1 VGEKLFSELGRE
13 APHVVHLF
21 QRPKKLQAYMWMQAV
36 ELLVVFTEIPQDFF
50 DALKDLTIRHVKY
63 GVKGEYV
70 KPFGKAILAGIED
83 LAGDHWNED
92 MCKAWANLWRRISTC
107 VGRSL
112 NVGVNLITVAIVNGD
127 VDKFKY
133 AIECAPRK
141 DRMSWVT
148 RVEVTLKPTTH
159 AHIEKFQFQVC
170 LSVHSRERTVGDHV
184 GHVSQVY
191 GSIMSPL
198 YWAIR
203 DGKFAIAQYMIQ
215 DLLAIRAD
223 RDMYYYGR
231 EHLFETHPDVIP
243 IFCKDCPML
252 VEDLMDGL
260 LWYSQHVLDGKVFL
274 GICQFSMHQL

>member
-1 VGEKLFSELGRE
+1 MGEKLFLELGRE

-36 ELLVVFTEIPQDFF
+36 ELLVVFTETPQDFF

-83 LAGDHWNED
+83 LLGDHWNDD
-92 MCKAWANLWRRISTC
+92 MCKAWTNLWRRISSC

-148 RVEVTLKPTTH
+148 RVEVIICMCN
-159 AHIEKFQFQVC
+159 AHSGHPGVQSQSTPKRVRAP
-170 LSVHSRERTVGDHV
+170 LSTVGDHFW
-184 GHVSQVY
+184 
-191 GSIMSPL
+191 L
-198 YWAIR
+198 
-203 DGKFAIAQYMIQ
+203 
-215 DLLAIRAD
+215 
-223 RDMYYYGR
+223 
-231 EHLFETHPDVIP
+231 
-243 IFCKDCPML
+243 
-252 VEDLMDGL
+252 GL
-260 LWYSQHVLDGKVFL
+260 LDR
-274 GICQFSMHQL
+274 CTAR

>member
-92 MCKAWANLWRRISTC
+92 MNKAWTNLWRRISTC

-148 RVEVTLKPTTH
+148 RVEVTLNPPTH
-159 AHIEKFQFQVC
+159 LWKFHFQLCICAFACIVCNHVVHI
-170 LSVHSRERTVGDHV
+170 L
-184 GHVSQVY
+184 QVY

-243 IFCKDCPML
+243 VFCKDCPML

-260 LWYSQHVLDGKVFL
+260 LWYSQHVLDGKVSFE
-274 GICQFSMHQL
+274 IREFFMHQS